1 MIDDDDEDIEP
12 NTDKAIAPT
21 GDVPA
26 KPTSDTPAGQ
36 ELIVDNE
43 ESEEEREFRAMREDL
58 PGAAGASAI
67 GIVAISVAK
76 IPGKNVF
83 FRTHPDFRPIM
94 SLVDTEVGMEKA
106 YFAVKTNM
114 KEALASIGISVSPRT
129 LYLTVTSTG
138 KVCIV
143 PVRHANADGEQNEYS
158 RTKEIGLRDGIKD
171 WVRLWT
177 DQENKCYRVYP
188 APKDRFPK
196 PVWPELSE
204 AKIFRLAF
212 RDRGRMID
220 SSEHPLFLKWAA
232 RDSD

>member
-1 MIDDDDEDIEP
+1 M
-12 NTDKAIAPT
+12 
-21 GDVPA
+21 
-26 KPTSDTPAGQ
+26 
-36 ELIVDNE
+36 
-43 ESEEEREFRAMREDL
+43 
-58 PGAAGASAI
+58 
-67 GIVAISVAK
+67 
-76 IPGKNVF
+76 
-83 FRTHPDFRPIM
+83 
-94 SLVDTEVGMEKA
+94 
-106 YFAVKTNM
+106 
-114 KEALASIGISVSPRT
+114 
-129 LYLTVTSTG
+129 TSTG

-196 PVWPELSE
+196 PIWPELSE